1 MELLSIAVVVEKI
14 HGNDK
19 VYLFKLRNVIIVK
32 VLCLTVVRHRC
43 SNYLPFFQILL
54 TVAAH

>member
-32 VLCLTVVRHRC
+32 VLCLTVVRR